1 MALKSQGRS
10 RRLDNTVLVG
20 REPELGIVE
29 DLFEQMSERG
39 GALIVRGEPG
49 IGKSALLAEA
59 SVRAEDRGMRVL
71 TATGVR
77 SEAKVS
83 FAGLHQLLRPIF
95 DGLEEL
101 PVTQREAMLAAFGM
115 TDDAAPDMFLIA
127 LAALNLVADS
137 ADRMPL
143 VLVAEDA
150 HWLDRS
156 TADVLAFIARR
167 LASDPILLLV
177 ACRDRTGNA
186 LDDAGVPEIIL
197 EGLGKAAAAELLDT
211 HAPGLVAPLRERVL
225 TEAAGN
231 PLALVEL
238 ATTAVEFGEDDV
250 VPVLLPLTARLE
262 RTFAARAS
270 ELPAATETLL
280 LAAALNDSDA
290 LPEMLAAA
298 SIVAEAAIDL
308 SDLEPALS
316 AGLVEVDE
324 RAVRF
329 RHPLMR
335 SAIVQAA
342 APAQR
347 HAVHAALA
355 AVLDDQPDRRV
366 WHKAASTVG
375 ADEGV
380 ATELEAAASRA
391 QRRGAL
397 GAAAAGLEKAARLS
411 RPGEEGPRLLR
422 AAGLALELGR
432 RDMVLRLVREAELL
446 QLSPLDLGRL
456 AWIVETM
463 DPGITGDP
471 RSVLP
476 LVETA
481 ERVRANG
488 DVDLALK
495 LLWGAASNS
504 FWADRSEQTH
514 DEIVAAAER
523 ISVHAGDPRLLSIL
537 AYAAPAADEAALVE
551 RLSRWPADRG
561 VDPTSM
567 QLLGNAAFT
576 LGVHALASGFLTSS
590 IDTMRDQGRLVQL
603 AQSLVMRAWSEIN
616 LGRWTVAS
624 PDAEEGARLAHE
636 TAQPIWEAGADA
648 AQAFLAGVRGD
659 EATAEALATRAERV
673 VVPAGGRAVI
683 AAVQL
688 ARGVT
693 ALGAGRYADAHR
705 HLLRMLDRSDPAHH
719 RMTFSWALGNLA
731 ESAVRVG
738 ETENARAVVAGFEQ
752 RAAQTPSPAFQQA
765 MRHARAVLADDAE
778 AEALFEAALDGEIPG
793 GPFERARLQVAFGA
807 WLRRQR
813 RIGESRGPL
822 RAARDTFDAL
832 GADPWSE
839 RAREELRAAGESSR
853 KREPGALE
861 ELTPQELQVAQMA
874 AEGLS
879 NREIAQKLYLSHRTV
894 GSHLYRI
901 YPKLGINSRWE
912 LSAVLERSA
921 TVDV

>member
-29 DLFEQMSERG
+29 GLFEQVSERG

-115 TDDAAPDMFLIA
+115 SDDAAPDLFLIA

-143 VLVAEDA
+143 LLVAEDA

-167 LASDPILLLV
+167 LESDPIVLLV

-186 LDDAGVPEIIL
+186 LDDAGMPEITL
-197 EGLGKAAAAELLDT
+197 EGLGEAAAAELLDT
-211 HAPGLVAPLRERVL
+211 HAPGLVPPLRERVL
-225 TEAAGN
+225 REAAGN

-324 RAVRF
+324 RTVRF

-355 AVLDDQPDRRV
+355 AGLDDQPDRGV
-366 WHKAASTVG
+366 WHRAASTVG

-380 ATELEAAASRA
+380 ASELEAAASRA

-411 RPGEEGPRLLR
+411 RPGQEGPRLLR

-432 RDMVLRLVREAELL
+432 RDMVRRLVREAELL
-446 QLSPLDLGRL
+446 QLSPLDVGRL
-456 AWIVETM
+456 AWIVETL

-471 RSVLP
+471 RAVLP

-481 ERVRANG
+481 DRVRANG

-495 LLWGAASNS
+495 LLWAAASNS

-523 ISVHAGDPRLLSIL
+523 VSVHAGDPRLLSIL

-616 LGRWTVAS
+616 LGRWTVAA

-636 TAQPIWEAGADA
+636 TAQPIWEAGAHA

-659 EATAEALATRAERV
+659 EDTAEALATRAERV
-673 VVPAGGRAVI
+673 VVPAGGHAVI

-693 ALGAGRYADAHR
+693 ALGAGRYADAHGQ
-705 HLLRMLDRSDPAHH
+705 LLRMLDRSDPAHH

-738 ETENARAVVAGFEQ
+738 ETENARAIVAGFEQ

-765 MRHARAVLADDAE
+765 MRHARAVLAADAE
-778 AEALFEAALDGEIPG
+778 AEALFEAALDDEIFG
-793 GPFERARLQVAFGA
+793 GPFERARLQVAFGT

-839 RAREELRAAGESSR
+839 RAREELRATGESSR
-853 KREPGALE
+853 KREPGVLE
-861 ELTPQELQVAQMA
+861 ELTAQELQVAQMA
-874 AEGLS
+874 ANGLS

>member
-29 DLFEQMSERG
+29 DLFEQVSERG
-39 GALIVRGEPG
+39 SALIVRGEPG

-101 PVTQREAMLAAFGM
+101 PGTQRDAMLAAFGM
-115 TDDAAPDMFLIA
+115 TDDAAPDLFLIA

-167 LASDPILLLV
+167 LESDPIVLLI

-186 LDDAGVPEIIL
+186 LDDAGLPEITL
-197 EGLGKAAAAELLDT
+197 EGLGEVAAAELLDT
-211 HAPGLVAPLRERVL
+211 HAPGLVPPLRERVL

-238 ATTAVEFGEDDV
+238 ATTAGDFGEDDV
-250 VPVLLPLTARLE
+250 VPALLPLTARLE

-308 SDLEPALS
+308 TDLEPALS
-316 AGLVEVDE
+316 SGLVEVDE
-324 RAVRF
+324 WTVRF

-335 SAIVQAA
+335 SAIFQAA

-347 HAVHAALA
+347 QAVHAALA
-355 AVLDDQPDRRV
+355 AVLGDQPDRRV

-380 ATELEAAASRA
+380 ASELEAAASRA

-397 GAAAAGLEKAARLS
+397 GAAAAGLERAARLS
-411 RPGEEGPRLLR
+411 RPGQEGPRLLR

-432 RDMVLRLVREAELL
+432 RDMVRRLVREAELL

-471 RSVLP
+471 TTVLP

-481 ERVRANG
+481 DRVQARG

-495 LLWGAASNS
+495 LLWAAASNS

-523 ISVHAGDPRLLSIL
+523 VSVHAGDPRLLSIL
-537 AYAAPAADEAALVE
+537 AYAAPSADEAALVV

-576 LGVHALASGFLTSS
+576 LGMHALASGFLTSS

-616 LGRWTVAS
+616 LGRWTVAA
-624 PDAEEGARLAHE
+624 PDAEEAGRLAHE
-636 TAQPIWEAGADA
+636 TAQPIWEAGAHA

-659 EATAEALATRAERV
+659 EDTAEALATRAERV
-673 VVPAGGRAVI
+673 VVPAGGHAVI

-688 ARGVT
+688 RRCGT
-693 ALGAGRYADAHR
+693 RERYWPTTPKPRRSSKLHWMGRYPAAHSSAPGSR
-705 HLLRMLDRSDPAHH
+705 SHSELGCVVSAGSGSHGDRFA
-719 RMTFSWALGNLA
+719 
-731 ESAVRVG
+731 
-738 ETENARAVVAGFEQ
+738 Q
-752 RAAQTPSPAFQQA
+752 RATHSTPS
-765 MRHARAVLADDAE
+765 
-778 AEALFEAALDGEIPG
+778 
-793 GPFERARLQVAFGA
+793 
-807 WLRRQR
+807 
-813 RIGESRGPL
+813 
-822 RAARDTFDAL
+822 
-832 GADPWSE
+832 
-839 RAREELRAAGESSR
+839 
-853 KREPGALE
+853 
-861 ELTPQELQVAQMA
+861 ELTPGASGPA
-874 AEGLS
+874 
-879 NREIAQKLYLSHRTV
+879 
-894 GSHLYRI
+894 
-901 YPKLGINSRWE
+901 
-912 LSAVLERSA
+912 RS
-921 TVDV
+921 